1 MGVNM
6 KRFKR
11 FLVWGIAAIAI
22 GLTSLYAAIVYGM
35 LDDEPLSLISCIN
48 VEAPWVAWTCK
59 QVLRHA
65 SLTPEQVRDLNA
77 EGGAL
82 YPVLMKAPKEAE
94 EMLTLF
100 LSRGVDID
108 AGNRQVRGWTA
119 LHAVSMGDPP
129 AAVALLL
136 KYGARTDVR
145 DEDGRTPL
153 DLARRSQSRYPDNP
167 HIAET
172 IRLLE
177 AAERKSTPPLCCSS
191 MAPAPISATRAA

>member
-6 KRFKR
+6 KTFKR
-11 FLVWGIAAIAI
+11 IFVWGTATIAI
-22 GLTSLYAAIVYGM
+22 GFTGLYAAFVYEK
-35 LDDEPLSLISCIN
+35 LDDKPLSLISCID

-77 EGGAL
+77 EGGAQ
-82 YPVLMKAPKEAE
+82 YPVSMNDPKEAE
-94 EMLTLF
+94 ELLALF
-100 LSRGVDID
+100 LSRGVNIN
-108 AGNRQVRGWTA
+108 AGNRQGKGWTA
-119 LHAVSMGDPP
+119 LHLAAISDPP
-129 AAVALLL
+129 AAVTLLL

-153 DLARRSQSRYPDNP
+153 DLARRSQSRYPNDP

-177 AAERKSTPPLCCSS
+177 AAERKSMPPLLT
-191 MAPAPISATRAA
+191 TR